1 MPLQIRR
8 IPVAK
13 LKYGLQK
20 KMQKETNRIASF
32 DLAYDAD
39 DDNIIIAVAFRKDVK
54 HNELIERMREVVSR
68 SLDTI
73 QEELKGGLKD
83 AKTTDEAID
92 TLLAFVASQKKK

>member
-1 MPLQIRR
+1 M
-8 IPVAK
+8 AK

-20 KMQKETNRIASF
+20 KMQKETSRIASF
-32 DLAYDAD
+32 DLAYDAE

-54 HNELIERMREVVSR
+54 HNELIERMREVVCK

-92 TLLAFVASQKKK
+92 TLLAFVASQHKKK